1 MGDRVVLVTGA
12 TGHIGN
18 VLVRKLVQRGKDVRV
33 MVLPGEKQNL
43 PQNLDV
49 EVVEG
54 NVLDPQSLEVAM
66 GGIQLVYNLAGI
78 IAITPGAEK
87 LMWDVNVDGAR
98 IVAQMALKMKVGRL
112 IHVGSVHAFA
122 RRPQEV
128 VDEENPLALTA
139 PINNYDRT
147 KAEGVAAALDIA
159 RAGLDLVV
167 ACPSGVIGPYDYLGS
182 EMGRLIRNLAR
193 PGYHLLV
200 DGGFDF
206 VDVRDV
212 ATGLM
217 KVAQRGRRGEI
228 YILGGTYASL
238 TELHGLVRT
247 VARTNSRGLV
257 VPTRLALALGRVLPH
272 YYRLFRTTPQI
283 TTYSVLTVG
292 EKCRFSHAKATREL
306 GYRPR
311 PLSETI
317 ADTLSWWAN

>member
-1 MGDRVVLVTGA
+1 MVLVTGA

-182 EMGRLIRNLAR
+182 
-193 PGYHLLV
+193 
-200 DGGFDF
+200 
-206 VDVRDV
+206 
-212 ATGLM
+212 
-217 KVAQRGRRGEI
+217 
-228 YILGGTYASL
+228 
-238 TELHGLVRT
+238 
-247 VARTNSRGLV
+247 
-257 VPTRLALALGRVLPH
+257 
-272 YYRLFRTTPQI
+272 
-283 TTYSVLTVG
+283 
-292 EKCRFSHAKATREL
+292 
-306 GYRPR
+306 
-311 PLSETI
+311 
-317 ADTLSWWAN
+317 